1 VGTALDRL
9 ADRLTRSP
17 LVELATRVRSHL
29 RKTSG
34 GITDVEAYMRSV
46 EHLNIPIR
54 SRSAITRRP
63 GQPKPGEA
71 GYTFSPRR
79 GEMGPSP
86 LKSSRLL
93 AGTTETRLE
102 RRQRLQAKL
111 VDYKTDRPLEGGED
125 IRKVIP
131 GTKVKEYLDL
141 PFLDVMHSKMG
152 IDIDTISTEEYT
164 KKRNDLFSEANTKDE
179 EVPFDGLVVTQPV
192 VNRAKARKLI
202 GQEFKP
208 PPYVVR
214 YRGTNYVINGHH
226 RVVAEALAE
235 KKGTR
240 ARVLEL
246 S

>member
-1 VGTALDRL
+1 VGSALDRL
-9 ADRLTRSP
+9 ADRLSF
-17 LVELATRVRSHL
+17 VEFATRVRSHL

-34 GITDVEAYMRSV
+34 GITDVEAYLRSV
-46 EHLNIPIR
+46 EHLNIPR
-54 SRSAITRRP
+54 SRSAMTRRS
-63 GQPKPGEA
+63 GQPKRGEA
-71 GYTFSPRR
+71 GYAFSPRR
-79 GEMGPSP
+79 GELGPSRLP
-86 LKSSRLL
+86 SSRLL
-93 AGTTETRLE
+93 KGTTETRLE
-102 RRQRLQAKL
+102 RRERLQAKL
-111 VDYKTDRPLEGGED
+111 VDYKTERPLEGGED

-141 PFLDVMHSKMG
+141 PFLDVMHDKMG
-152 IDIDTISTEEYT
+152 IDIDTISTDEYT
-164 KKRNDLFSEANTKDE
+164 KKRNDLFSGPNTKDE
-179 EVPFDGLVVTQPV
+179 VVPFEGLVVTQPL

-226 RVVAEALAE
+226 RVVAEALAK